1 MSNEDKWMS
10 CTSCHA
16 VVQLNATGVCLGCQG
31 GFGGQAEEDKYMPI
45 ETTHTLGS
53 LPHKP
58 VITVGIKEDLED
70 RKSKLEEALI
80 ASPKKAATKSKKIG
94 KKNDSK
100 K

>member
-31 GFGGQAEEDKYMPI
+31 GFGGQAEEDEYIPKI
-45 ETTHTLGS
+45 
-53 LPHKP
+53 
-58 VITVGIKEDLED
+58 V
-70 RKSKLEEALI
+70 
-80 ASPKKAATKSKKIG
+80 KKAATKSKTRG
-94 KKNDSK
+94 KKNVSK